1 MRTIGNILWVIF
13 GGWALALMWLFA
25 ALIMVIT
32 IIGIPWARA
41 CVDIARFSFWPFGS
55 RLVKRSAV
63 TGRDDIGTG
72 NLGLLGNIIWFIFG
86 GWYLGLG
93 HLVLG
98 VLWCITILGIP
109 FGVAHFRLAR
119 QALAPIG
126 MMVVPRE
133 IARNI

>member
-13 GGWALALMWLFA
+13 GGWLSALMWLFA
-25 ALIMVIT
+25 ALLMVIT

-55 RLVKRSAV
+55 RLVPRQYV

-72 NLGLLGNIIWFIFG
+72 GLGLIGNIIWFILG
-86 GWYLGLG
+86 GWYLALG
-93 HLVLG
+93 HLILG
-98 VLWCITILGIP
+98 LGWCITIIGIP
-109 FGVAHFRLAR
+109 FGVAHFRLMR
-119 QALAPIG
+119 QTFAPIG

-133 IARNI
+133 VARNL